1 MNEDYHPL
9 LATSSYLVI
18 LLAFCYIYIM
28 AIIDLI
34 ARAIVETSP
43 DVYVKD
49 EVFNSIVEDGGY
61 FVPDVGEVTFERV
74 ELRDP
79 FSIDNG
85 VADVRVVF
93 STADEAGL
101 KGFYSVEAKYV
112 FGGDDENTGYSYILS
127 SLKQLD

>member
-18 LLAFCYIYIM
+18 VLALCYIYIM

-34 ARAIVETSP
+34 ARAIAETSP
-43 DVYVKD
+43 DVYEKD

-93 STADEAGL
+93 FTEDEAGL
-101 KGFYSVEAKYV
+101 KDFYSVEANY
-112 FGGDDENTGYSYILS
+112 FFEGDDENTGYNYNFS